1 MHFIEQCFAGKCK
14 NYILKNALRAKKEI
28 PYNKYNAY
36 NQVALLSL
44 QCNMCGSTAQQSKKM
59 QFNELSQRYLL
70 IKAGPSDCG
79 PAHVRRKGGQVDFV
93 FVFVQ
98 VFVFVFAELKSLA
111 QPSDC
116 DPAHVRRK
124 GG

>member
-1 MHFIEQCFAGKCK
+1 
-14 NYILKNALRAKKEI
+14 
-28 PYNKYNAY
+28 
-36 NQVALLSL
+36 
-44 QCNMCGSTAQQSKKM
+44 M

-70 IKAGPSDCG
+70 IKAGPSDCD